1 MKLKEIHLKKFKRFT
16 DLTIT
21 AIPSSARLVVLVGPN
36 GCGKSSVFDAFK
48 VWQLWKG
55 YTGLPTDQSYCNK
68 TPVGQDGYENSNKL
82 VDLSFYDYDGE
93 DTNKNHS
100 IFYFRTAYRN
110 DPSLAIKGISA
121 VEAPTAIA
129 NKNMMIE
136 NDQEVA
142 KNYHRLISKTLEC
155 VYDTSYNEKSVA
167 TLRDE
172 LIGKIRE
179 SLTRLFGDLTLSGVG
194 NPTENGD
201 FLFDKGVSK
210 NYSYKNLSG
219 GEKAAFD
226 LILDLVIKQKY
237 YPDTIFCIDEPE
249 AHMHTAL
256 QEKLLGE
263 LYTLIGAN
271 GQLWIATHSLGMLN
285 KAKELE
291 AECPGSVAFLNFDG
305 FDFDDVVQIMPSP
318 VSHNLWNRILSLTLE
333 NYSTLLAPETVV
345 FCEGTTR
352 GRKRKDFD
360 AKCYANIFSTTHPS
374 TVFYSL
380 GGCNDI
386 EEDKLKVIGLTQA
399 IVPNTNVIRII
410 DRDDRSENE
419 VEELSEKG
427 IKVLDRRHLESYL
440 LDDEI
445 IKKWCATV
453 GKAELENSALTIK
466 QQAINASISRGNA
479 TDDIKSASNDIV
491 TNIKKLLGLT
501 ACGNNGEA
509 IIRDTIT
516 PLCYANIFSTTHP
529 STVFYSLGGCND
541 IEEDKLK
548 VIGLTQA
555 IVPNTNV
562 IRIIDRDDRSENE
575 VEELSEKGIKVLDRR
590 HLESYLL
597 DDEIIKKWCAT
608 VGKAE
613 LENSALTIKQQAIN
627 ASISRGN
634 ATDDIKSASND
645 IVTNIKKLLG
655 LTACGNNGEAIIRD
669 TITPLITPD
678 TQVYQQLERLIFG

>member
-516 PLCYANIFSTTHP
+516 PL
-529 STVFYSLGGCND
+529 
-541 IEEDKLK
+541 
-548 VIGLTQA
+548 
-555 IVPNTNV
+555 
-562 IRIIDRDDRSENE
+562 
-575 VEELSEKGIKVLDRR
+575 
-590 HLESYLL
+590 
-597 DDEIIKKWCAT
+597 
-608 VGKAE
+608 
-613 LENSALTIKQQAIN
+613 
-627 ASISRGN
+627 
-634 ATDDIKSASND
+634 
-645 IVTNIKKLLG
+645 
-655 LTACGNNGEAIIRD
+655 
-669 TITPLITPD
+669 ITPD
-678 TQVYQQLERLIFG
+678 TQVSTTRTADFWLMLMVPKWCPHSF